1 MSENSPPAAPQNL
14 FRDAMSQFASG
25 VTLVT
30 TRAADGKPYGFTASS
45 FASLSLDPPLILVC
59 MGNRA
64 TAYSVFLQ
72 ATQFAISVLNEGQ
85 APLARLFST
94 RGSDRFADPAM
105 IDSPNG
111 LPVASGALAR
121 LDCALETLH
130 HEGDHAILI
139 GRPLHIDLSPGRPL
153 IHYERALRGLD

>member
-1 MSENSPPAAPQNL
+1 
-14 FRDAMSQFASG
+14 
-25 VTLVT
+25 
-30 TRAADGKPYGFTASS
+30 
-45 FASLSLDPPLILVC
+45 

-64 TAYSVFLQ
+64 TAYPVFLQ
-72 ATQFAISVLNEGQ
+72 ATRFAISVLNEDQ

-121 LDCALETLH
+121 LDCALETLL
-130 HEGDHAILI
+130 HEGDHAILV
-139 GRPLHIDLSPGRPL
+139 GRPLHIEVSPGRPL
-153 IHYERALRGLD
+153 IHYQRTLRGLD